1 MSPDPE
7 SKPTSRSKLACTT
20 CRAIKVR
27 CIRTA
32 DGSVCARCSRYGLQ
46 CADPPVIKRKGRPPN
61 SARRL
66 QETNDQENQTQNQN
80 QTQTQTLFP
89 QAYQAPSSS
98 PGKPDLFPISFPYAG
113 LSPPAPTAMAQS
125 LVDLSRSGPHSTS
138 TTTVSPTSGNHPNS
152 SRNQN
157 LNMAEFLDPAEG
169 SSAKAPFYSS
179 APARRGYAPDADDEE
194 MNETDDPV
202 SLRALSEVEA
212 NQLVQLFME
221 RLNPLVAVLDANL
234 HTLEYLRRT
243 SSVLFSTVLASSSRF
258 FRQDLHPALISHAR
272 TVLDR
277 ALLSGVSETGVVQSL
292 MIMTYWKDPEDTSGW
307 MKVGMAI
314 RLGYSRFWHIPRLDP
329 LPEDEREARKLL
341 NAERTWFCLFSFD
354 RGQSYIHGLPT
365 TIRLNDHSDPE
376 IWARGHQHL
385 GPSVDMHIAASLQLC
400 KLKDHWGS
408 LHKSPHH
415 GYLGVAIETLTAQ
428 SEAMIN
434 KYFSNE
440 SPPPCFNQD
449 LEHVLLWSILDFMF
463 VMKRYQQDLVRSD
476 PLRLDSCLELVAR
489 IADEIDILAG
499 NGMLII
505 MQDSASCMTSGL
517 AEFAGKVF
525 RYSTRQQKT
534 FILTVLHRIL
544 LAHASVT
551 SEENKTAPAYVAR
564 YIRRVLSSLS
574 DESRAGSPG
583 IAEAMANGTGEGE
596 MGIGVDFFAELGLE
610 EFMQLPDYMA
620 HNAADDDRYWSN
632 MLLSEYAP
640 AQ

>member
-1 MSPDPE
+1 MSPEPE

-20 CRAIKVR
+20 
-27 CIRTA
+27 
-32 DGSVCARCSRYGLQ
+32 VCARCSRYGLQ
-46 CADPPVIKRKGRPPN
+46 CADPPVTKRKGRPPN
-61 SARRL
+61 SARRVEEAKPPS
-66 QETNDQENQTQNQN
+66 ETRTQPQTQIQVM
-80 QTQTQTLFP
+80 LP

-98 PGKPDLFPISFPYAG
+98 PGKADMLPMSFPYAG
-113 LSPPAPTAMAQS
+113 LSPPVPTAMAQS
-125 LVDLSRSGPHSTS
+125 LVDLSRSGARIASAS
-138 TTTVSPTSGNHPNS
+138 NTTVSPTSGNYPSS
-152 SRNQN
+152 SRTQNQN
-157 LNMAEFLDPAEG
+157 LNMAEVLDPGEG
-169 SSAKAPFYSS
+169 SSAQAPFYSS
-179 APARRGYAPDADDEE
+179 VPARRAYAPDTDDEGT
-194 MNETDDPV
+194 NETDDPV
-202 SLRALSEVEA
+202 SLHALSEVEA
-212 NQLVQLFME
+212 KQLVQLFME

-243 SSVLFSTVLASSSRF
+243 SSVLFSTVLASSARF

-277 ALLSGVSETGVVQSL
+277 ALLGGVSEIGVVQSL

-314 RLGYSRFWHIPRLDP
+314 RLGYSRFWHIPRHDP

-376 IWARGHQHL
+376 IWARGHLHL
-385 GPSVDMHIAASLQLC
+385 GHSVDMHIAASIQLC

-428 SEAMIN
+428 SEAMIT
-434 KYFSNE
+434 KWFSTE
-440 SPPPCFNQD
+440 CPPPCFNPD
-449 LEHVLLWSILDFMF
+449 VEHVLLWSILDFMF

-489 IADEIDILAG
+489 IADEIDILAA
-499 NGMLII
+499 NGMLVI

-517 AEFAGKVF
+517 AGFAGGVF

-551 SEENKTAPAYVAR
+551 SEDSRTAPAYVAR

-574 DESRAGSPG
+574 AESRAGSPG

-596 MGIGVDFFAELGLE
+596 LGVGVDFFAELGLE
-610 EFMQLPDYMA
+610 EFMHLPEYVA
-620 HNAADDDRYWSN
+620 QNAADDDRYWSN
-632 MLLSEYAP
+632 MLLSEYGP
-640 AQ
+640 Q